1 MVSTTGLR
9 GLWMFRRL
17 IELILGKPSV
27 REQHVAK
34 QIKRMF
40 EDAERDGYEIVVDR
54 AGIHRR
60 RKVE

>member
-1 MVSTTGLR
+1 
-9 GLWMFRRL
+9 MFRRL
-17 IELILGKPSV
+17 IELLLGKPSV

-34 QIKRMF
+34 QIKKMF

-60 RKVE
+60 RKID

>member
-1 MVSTTGLR
+1 
-9 GLWMFRRL
+9 MFRRL
-17 IELILGKPSV
+17 IELVFGKPSP
-27 REQHVAK
+27 REQYVAK
-34 QIKRMF
+34 QIKKMF